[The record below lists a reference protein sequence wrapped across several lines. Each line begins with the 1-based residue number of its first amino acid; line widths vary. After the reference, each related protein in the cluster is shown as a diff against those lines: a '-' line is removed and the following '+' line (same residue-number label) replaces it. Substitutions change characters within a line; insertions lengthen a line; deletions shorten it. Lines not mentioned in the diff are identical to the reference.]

1 MVFRVCCGRV
11 QQMNLRA
18 WWVLPAALLLAGCWG
33 QTAESHLAA
42 ARARL
47 DSGDG
52 HGAALEAK
60 SALSKNPEHAAG
72 RLLLGR
78 AWLLAGDP
86 QAAMVELERAKVAD
100 EQVLPYLAQAWLATG
115 QSARLMQLWGST
127 SLSPAARQSPALMAH
142 VATAELAAG
151 NVDSARELLGRAIT
165 LTPDN
170 ASFQVQQARMLA
182 LEGTQA
188 ELKALRTR
196 TDELLGRFP
205 AQADVLLLQADLLRA
220 EGAEAAQV
228 DAAYAATLRANPR
241 LVQAHES
248 RIATQLAA
256 GRLGVAR
263 ELLQAMQKAVPSN
276 AQAQL
281 IDATLALLEGNAK
294 RARELSQQ
302 LLKAAPRHPKVLLVA
317 GMAEL
322 RLGAMTYANSLLTQA
337 VAEDP
342 SAPAPRHAL
351 AEALLSSGQAER
363 ALEVLSPLVEP
374 GSADTK
380 AHSLIAR
387 AHLLNGDARAADAAF
402 ARGLAVSPKDAQLR
416 AARAVSRLGRGADAA
431 AMGELDDI
439 AATDADPSTDYT
451 VIAARMSR
459 GEFDKADQAAVS
471 MSKKMP
477 QHPLPDFLRGEIAQ
491 RQKDRPAARQHYA
504 AALSKDSSFLLPIDR
519 LTALDVAEGKPDQA
533 RQRFQAL
540 LKQQPNHTDAML
552 AFAEF
557 LRRIGA
563 PRQESGKWLEEAVK
577 LEPANATARMAL
589 VDHQLRGGAPRTALQ
604 AAQQAAAALPDN
616 SDMLLRLG
624 EAQLRSGDVAQASQT
639 FGKLLSLR
647 PRTVAPAL
655 ALARALEAAGK
666 EDQAWRQTLDA
677 IAFAPKAVEPRQH
690 AVGLALRQKQPQ
702 RALEMAR
709 ALQKE
714 LPGQGVGFWME
725 GEVELAAQNWNAAV
739 VALREAIKRPRPG
752 EAPASLYL
760 ALMNSGRQAEALAL
774 ESSWLKAHP
783 TDAAFVL
790 RIGDDA
796 LSRKDSVRAEQRYQK
811 ALELVPG
818 SAWALNN
825 LSTIQIGKGQPQAL
839 DTARKAVAVA
849 PDRADVRSTLAHAYA
864 AAKEY
869 DKAIQTQQVAL
880 ALAPR
885 APALRVEMVRLYLKA
900 GQKDN
905 ARTELDRVERESP
918 PLLNAATL
926 RELRAEAK

>member
-1 MVFRVCCGRV
+1 MVLRMSCDRL
-11 QQMNLRA
+11 QQKALGVWR
-18 WWVLPAALLLAGCWG
+18 VLPAALLLAGCWG
-33 QTAESHLAA
+33 QTGESHLAA

-47 DSGDG
+47 DKGDG

-60 SALSKNPEHAAG
+60 SALSKNPEHRAG

-78 AWLLAGDP
+78 AWLVAGDP
-86 QAAMVELERAKVAD
+86 QAAIVELERAKVAD

-115 QSARLMQLWGST
+115 QSARLLQLWGST
-127 SLSPAARQSPALMAH
+127 SLSPAARESPALLAH
-142 VATAELAAG
+142 VATAELAIG
-151 NVDSARELLGRAIT
+151 NVDSARELLARAIT
-165 LTPDN
+165 LVPDN
-170 ASFQVQQARMLA
+170 ASLQVQQARMLA
-182 LEGTQA
+182 LEGTGPG
-188 ELKALRTR
+188 LTSLRTR
-196 TDELLGRFP
+196 TDELLSRFP
-205 AQADVLLLQADLLRA
+205 AHAEVLLLQADLLRA
-220 EGAEAAQV
+220 EGAEAATV

-241 LVQAHES
+241 LLQAHES
-248 RIATQLAA
+248 RIATQVTA

-263 ELLQAMQKAVPSN
+263 EHLQAMQKALPSN

-294 RARELSQQ
+294 QARELSQP
-302 LLKAAPRHPKVLLVA
+302 LLNAAPRHPKVLLVA

-322 RLGAMTYANSLLTQA
+322 RLGAVSYANSLLTQA

-342 SAPAPRHAL
+342 LAPAPRHAL
-351 AEALLSSGQAER
+351 AESLLSSGLAER
-363 ALEVLSPLVEP
+363 ALEVLSPLIEP

-380 AHSLIAR
+380 AQSLVAR

-402 ARGLAVSPKDAQLR
+402 ARGLALSPKDAQLR

-431 AMGELDDI
+431 ALSELDAI
-439 AATDADPSTDYT
+439 AASDADPSTDYT
-451 VIAARMSR
+451 LIAARMSR

-491 RQKDRPAARQHYA
+491 RKKDRPAARQHYA
-504 AALSKDSSFLLPIDR
+504 ASLSKNASFLLPIDR

-552 AFAEF
+552 AYAEF

-563 PRQESGKWLEEAVK
+563 PRNESGNWLDEAVK
-577 LEPANATARMAL
+577 LKPADATAHMAL
-589 VDHQLRGGAPRTALQ
+589 VDHHLLGGAPRTALQ

-616 SDMLLRLG
+616 SDLQLRLG
-624 EAQLRSGDVAQASQT
+624 EAQLRNGDVAQASQT
-639 FGKLLSLR
+639 FGKVLSLR

-655 ALARALEAAGK
+655 ALARAHEAAGK
-666 EDQAWRQTLDA
+666 DEQAWRLTQDA
-677 IAFAPKAVEPRQH
+677 IAFGPKAVEPLKH

-714 LPGQGVGFWME
+714 HPGQGVGYWME

-752 EAPASLYL
+752 EAPAGLYL
-760 ALMNSGRQAEALAL
+760 ALMNSDRQTEALAF
-774 ESSWLKAHP
+774 ESNWLKAHP

-796 LSRKDSVRAEQRYQK
+796 LSRKDSARAEQRYQK

-825 LSTIQIGKGQPQAL
+825 LSTIQIDKGQPQAL

-849 PDRADVRSTLAHAYA
+849 PDRADVRSTLAQAYA
-864 AAKEY
+864 AAKEF
-869 DKAIQTQQVAL
+869 DKAIQAQRVAL

-905 ARTELDRVERESP
+905 ARTEIDRVERESP
-918 PLLNAATL
+918 PLLTALTL
-926 RELRAEAK
+926 RELRNEAK